1 VAVKKSVAKVKRKPF
16 ISFLFKLSI
25 VLAVAALAWIVYL
38 DATVRYTF
46 AGKKWTTPAF
56 VYARPLEL
64 YAGLELNAANFDAE
78 LKLLGYQFVK
88 SARKPRQVSK
98 YQGRYELMVPVI
110 VLAGGNEPARSVS
123 LTINSGVVTK
133 LSTSD
138 RESLIRLEPV
148 KIGGI
153 YPAHNEDRLLVQLSE
168 VPDTLEQMLI
178 AVEDRSFYKHGG
190 VSLISIARAAYV
202 NITKGSVEQGGS
214 TLTQQLVKNYFLT
227 NERTLS
233 RKLKEAVMALLLE
246 FHASKDEILEG
257 YINEIYLGQDG
268 PRAVHGFGLA
278 SQYYFGKPI
287 DGLSLSQQAA
297 LIAVVRGP
305 SYYNPWRHGKRV
317 LMRRDRVLD
326 IAVREGAISEN
337 TALRAKIEP
346 LGLGEKAAPERRRY
360 PAYLDLVRRQLQQDY
375 DDEDLINAGLSVHT
389 YLDPVVQIK
398 AEKSLA
404 NKLKAL
410 SDSDGKLA
418 SLEGAVVV
426 TRPNTGNVV
435 AVVGGKNVQFAG
447 FNRALDARRQVG
459 SLIKP
464 AVYLTAL
471 QQYKS
476 FNLATLLDDSP
487 LTEAEGSG
495 WFPQNYDK
503 KNHGDVMLFRA
514 MANSYNQSTAR
525 LGLALG
531 VDAIAET
538 MAKLGVEREVPR
550 VPSLTLGVAELSP
563 LEVAQMYQTIAG
575 EGFYTPLNA
584 IDTVITPQGE
594 AISRYPLKVEQ
605 RFDKNVIY
613 LLRYAMEAVTT
624 SGTGKALKWLL
635 PDFAVAGKTGSSSN
649 LRDSWFAGFSGD
661 MLSVVWIGNDDGAPT
676 TLTGSSG
683 ALRVWAKLMAD
694 SSRLPVQNIP
704 PHDIEFLW
712 VGDNKMAK
720 PVTCA
725 NGIPLPFIQGSTPVG
740 AKNCTVESNKLMDA
754 IKRWLSQ

>member
-1 VAVKKSVAKVKRKPF
+1 VARVKRKPF
-16 ISFLFKLSI
+16 VSFLVKLSL
-25 VLAVAALAWIVYL
+25 VLVVAGLAWIFYL

-64 YAGLELNAANFDAE
+64 YQGLELSAVDFDTE
-78 LKLLGYQFVK
+78 LKLLGYRFVT
-88 SARKPRQVSK
+88 SARKSRQVSK
-98 YQGRYELMVPVI
+98 YQGRYELMVPLT
-110 VLAGGNEPARSVS
+110 VLPGINEPARRVS
-123 LTINSGVVTK
+123 IVINNGLVSS

-138 RESLIRLEPV
+138 RKALIRLEPV

-153 YPAHNEDRLLVQLSE
+153 YPAHNEDRLLVQLND

-178 AVEDRSFYKHGG
+178 AVEDRGFYNHGG

-202 NITKGSVEQGGS
+202 NLTKGKVEQGGS

-268 PRAVHGFGLA
+268 PRAIHGFGLA

-287 DGLSLSQQAA
+287 DSLSLSQQAA

-305 SYYNPWRHGKRV
+305 SYYNPWRHSERV
-317 LMRRDRVLD
+317 LKRRDRVLD
-326 IAVREGAISEN
+326 TALREGVITEN

-346 LGLGEKAAPERRRY
+346 LGLGAKAAPERRRY
-360 PAYLDLVRRQLQQDY
+360 PAYLDLVRRQLHKDY
-375 DDEDLINAGLSVHT
+375 EDDDLINAGLSVHT

-410 SDSDGKLA
+410 GEGDKKLE

-426 TRPNTGNVV
+426 SRPNTGNVI
-435 AVVGGKNVQFAG
+435 AIVGGKNVQYAG

-471 QQYKS
+471 QQHEN
-476 FNLATLLDDSP
+476 FNLATLLDDSA
-487 LTEAEGSG
+487 LTEAEGGG

-503 KNHGDVMLFRA
+503 QDHGDVMLFRA

-531 VDAIAET
+531 VDTIAET
-538 MAKLGVEREVPR
+538 LANLGVDRDVPR
-550 VPSLTLGVAELSP
+550 VPSLSLGVAELSP

-584 IDTVITPQGE
+584 IDAVITPQGE
-594 AISRYPLKVEQ
+594 VISRYPLKVEQ
-605 RFDKNVIY
+605 RFHKSVIY
-613 LLRYAMEAVTT
+613 LLRYAMETVTT
-624 SGTGKALKWLL
+624 SGTGQALKWLL
-635 PDFAVAGKTGSSSN
+635 PDFSVAGKTGTSSN

-661 MLSVVWIGNDDGAPT
+661 MLSVVWIGNDSGTPT

-694 SSRLPVQNIP
+694 SSHLPIQNIP
-704 PHDIEFLW
+704 PLDIEFLW
-712 VGDNKMAK
+712 VKDNQIIK
-720 PVTCA
+720 PMTCA
-725 NGIPLPFIQGSTPVG
+725 NAIPLPFISKSAP
-740 AKNCTVESNKLMDA
+740 ARALNCAVESNNFMDS

>member
-1 VAVKKSVAKVKRKPF
+1 VAAKKSAAQVKRRSF
-16 ISFLFKLSI
+16 VSFLFKFSI
-25 VLAVAALAWIVYL
+25 VLGVAVLAWVVYL

-46 AGKKWTTPAF
+46 AGKKWSTPAF

-64 YAGLELNAANFDAE
+64 YEGLELNTADFDTE
-78 LKLLGYQFVK
+78 LKLLGYRFVK
-88 SARKPRQVSK
+88 SARKIRQVSK
-98 YQGRYELMVPVI
+98 YQGRYELMIPAI
-110 VLAGGNEPARSVS
+110 VLPGGNEPGRSVS
-123 LTINSGVVTK
+123 FAISDGLVTK

-138 RESLIRLEPV
+138 GETLIRLEPV

-153 YPAHNEDRLLVQLSE
+153 YPAHNEDRLLVQLTD
-168 VPDTLEQMLI
+168 VPDSLEQMLI
-178 AVEDRSFYKHGG
+178 AVEDRGFYKHGG
-190 VSLISIARAAYV
+190 ISLIGIARAAYV

-214 TLTQQLVKNYFLT
+214 TLTQQLVKNYFLS

-233 RKLKEAVMALLLE
+233 RKLKEAVMSMLLE
-246 FHASKDEILEG
+246 LHASKDEILEG

-278 SQYYFGKPI
+278 SQYYFGKSI
-287 DGLSLSQQAA
+287 DALTLSQQAT

-305 SYYNPWRHGKRV
+305 SYYNPWRHGGRALK
-317 LMRRDRVLD
+317 RRDRVLD
-326 IAVREGAISEN
+326 IAVREGVITEN

-346 LGLGEKAAPERRRY
+346 LGLGAKAAPNRRRY

-375 DDEDLINAGLSVHT
+375 DDDDLINAGLSVHT
-389 YLDPVVQIK
+389 YLDPVVQINT
-398 AEKSLA
+398 EKSLA
-404 NKLKAL
+404 NKLQAL
-410 SDSDGKLA
+410 ADGDNKLA
-418 SLEGAVVV
+418 SLEGAAVV

-435 AVVGGKNVQFAG
+435 AVVGGKSVQFAG

-471 QQYKS
+471 QQYES
-476 FNLATLLDDSP
+476 FNLATPLDDSP
-487 LTEAEGSG
+487 LTETEGGG

-503 KNHGDVMLFRA
+503 QNHGDVMLFRA
-514 MANSYNQSTAR
+514 MANSYNQATAR

-531 VDAIAET
+531 VDEIAET
-538 MAKLGVEREVPR
+538 MAKLGVERDVPR
-550 VPSLTLGVAELSP
+550 VPSLSLGVAELSP

-584 IDTVITPQGE
+584 IDAVMTPQGE

-613 LLRYAMEAVTT
+613 LLRYAMETVTT

-635 PDFAVAGKTGSSSN
+635 PDFSVAGKTGTSSN

-661 MLSVVWIGNDDGAPT
+661 MLSVVWMGNDNGAPT

-694 SSRLPVQNIP
+694 SSRLPIQNIP
-704 PHDIEFLW
+704 PPDIELLW
-712 VGDNKMAK
+712 VGDKKIDK
-720 PVTCA
+720 PMSCKNAV
-725 NGIPLPFIQGSTPVG
+725 PLPFIQGSAPVE
-740 AKNCTVESNKLMDA
+740 AQNCAAQSNQLMDT
-754 IKRWLSQ
+754 IKQWFSQ

>member
-1 VAVKKSVAKVKRKPF
+1 VAAKKSVAKAKRKPF
-16 ISFLFKLSI
+16 VSFLFKLSL
-25 VLAVAALAWIVYL
+25 VLAVAALAWVIYL

-64 YAGLELNAANFDAE
+64 YQGLALNAVDFDTE
-78 LKLLGYQFVK
+78 LKLLGYRFVK
-88 SARKPRQVSK
+88 SARKARQVSK
-98 YQGRYELMVPVI
+98 YQGRYELMVPLI
-110 VLAGGNEPARSVS
+110 VLPGGNEPARSVS
-123 LTINSGVVTK
+123 IAINDGFVTT

-138 RESLIRLEPV
+138 RKSLIRLEPV

-153 YPAHNEDRLLVQLSE
+153 YPAHNEDRLLVQLSD

-178 AVEDRSFYKHGG
+178 AVEDRGFYKHGG

-202 NITKGSVEQGGS
+202 NVTKGSVEQGGS
-214 TLTQQLVKNYFLT
+214 TLTQQLVKNYFLS
-227 NERTLS
+227 NERSLS

-287 DGLSLSQQAA
+287 DSLSLSQQAT

-305 SYYNPWRHGKRV
+305 SYYNPWRHSERV
-317 LMRRDRVLD
+317 LKRRDRVLD
-326 IAVREGAISEN
+326 TAIREGVITEN

-360 PAYLDLVRRQLQQDY
+360 PAYLDLVRRQLHQDY
-375 DDEDLINAGLSVHT
+375 EDEDLINAGLSVHT
-389 YLDPVVQIK
+389 YLDPVVQIN

-410 SDSDGKLA
+410 GEGDKALA
-418 SLEGAVVV
+418 NLEGATVV
-426 TRPNTGNVV
+426 TRPNTGNVI
-435 AVVGGKNVQFAG
+435 AVVGGKNVQYAG

-487 LTEAEGSG
+487 LTEAEGGG

-538 MAKLGVEREVPR
+538 MVSLGVERDVPR
-550 VPSLTLGVAELSP
+550 VPSLSLGVAELSP

-584 IDTVITPQGE
+584 IDAVITPLGE

-605 RFDKNVIY
+605 RFDKNAIY
-613 LLRYAMEAVTT
+613 LLRYAMETVTT

-635 PDFAVAGKTGSSSN
+635 PDFSVAGKTGTSSN

-661 MLSVVWIGNDDGAPT
+661 MLSVVWIGNDNGAPT

-683 ALRVWAKLMAD
+683 ALRVWAKLMAK
-694 SSRLPVQNIP
+694 SSRLPIQNIP
-704 PHDIEFLW
+704 PQDIEFLW
-712 VGDNKMAK
+712 VGDNEVDRPM
-720 PVTCA
+720 TCTNA
-725 NGIPLPFIQGSTPVG
+725 IPLPFINGSAPAG
-740 AKNCTVESNKLMDA
+740 AQNCAVKSNKLMDS